1 MDKIAICNMA
11 IGFVGG
17 TPIMSFDDETVEAEQ
32 CTTYY
37 DISRTFCLESRDW
50 TFASTARKLV
60 PNPVVPETEFSFGFL
75 IPADCLAVRIVS
87 ETPDMKIPAEYQKDG
102 RTIWSDNSVVYI
114 KYTKDI
120 SNTAIFSPSFQ
131 TALAHK
137 LAEFISI
144 PITGDKMMKRTLMAE
159 ADEMLE
165 EGGSIDGMQ
174 GSPKRVYASKLLRA
188 RFRGGRYGTG
198 STVYPWGY

>member
-32 CTTYY
+32 CSLYY
-37 DISRTFCLESRDW
+37 DIARTFCLESRDW
-50 TFASTARKLV
+50 TFASAFRQLAHQ
-60 PNPVVPETEFSFGFL
+60 PSIAPSEFAFGFQL
-75 IPADCLAVRIVS
+75 PSDCLAVRIVS
-87 ETPDMKIPAEYQKDG
+87 QSTDMKTPAEYQKDG
-102 RTIWSDNSVVYI
+102 RVIWLDDSVVYI

-120 SNTAIFSPSFQ
+120 TDTSLFSPSFQ

-137 LAEFISI
+137 LGEFISTT
-144 PITGDKMMKRTLMAE
+144 ITGDKVLKRALMTE
-159 ADEMLE
+159 ATDMLE

-174 GSPKRVYASKLLRA
+174 GSPKRAYASKLLRA

-198 STVYPWGY
+198 DILYPWGY